1 VVDVKDQATRKL
13 LSFKGSLQDFEIP
26 DLLEI
31 QLKSYEEFLQ
41 KDLKPEERDP
51 NKGLEVLLK
60 TSFPIESYNGKVIL
74 DYVSYEV
81 DEPLF
86 TESECIAKGF
96 TYEYILRAKFKVT
109 LVETREIRE
118 QSMFLCKIP
127 AMTDGGYFIFNGVE
141 RAIINQIY
149 RTPGV
154 LFSYND
160 ILGVYVAKI
169 IPSKGSWIEFEI
181 DDKKE
186 VVYVRIDRKK
196 RILLTTFLRAFGYRT
211 DESILNMFYD
221 TEEIDL
227 TTIDLKE
234 YFENAD
240 KEVILGEDLDKG
252 EDFSLE
258 AGYVLSLVDF
268 EKIQS
273 MGVTKLKLLKY
284 DNFRQSR
291 VILNT
296 LERDDSQDFEDAVSK
311 VFSVIRPGSN
321 VASVDVAINE
331 IENMFYSMKNYDLG
345 DVGRYKLNLK
355 LYRNENET
363 LVRHLRIE
371 DMTQVIKMLLSIFS
385 EEAVLDDLDH
395 LGNRRIRGVG
405 ELLVNQIKIG
415 IARMERTVKERMN
428 TTEDEGLNP
437 HRLISVKY
445 ISGAIKEF
453 FGTNPLSQFMEQ
465 INPLSSLTHLRRI
478 SALGKGGLVRDRA
491 GFEVRDV
498 HHTHYGRLCPI
509 ETPEGQNIGLI
520 LSLGSCTRVNK
531 KGFLVT
537 PYKKVINMKVQE
549 DAMEYLTAIEE
560 EGQYIGQVDTVVK
573 PDGTIDGP
581 LVVCRYMGNTVL
593 VEPEKV
599 NYLDVSPKQIFSIS
613 TGLIPFLEHD
623 DGNRALMGSN
633 MQRQGVPL
641 LIPDSPYVGT
651 GLEKIVAKYSRVC
664 VSAKADGV
672 VTWVDNSKIVIQ
684 EKEGE
689 REYPLAKYRKTNQ
702 NTCFIQRPTVK
713 LGQKVKA
720 GDLISDGPS
729 IDNEE
734 LAIGENIL
742 LGFMPWK
749 GYNFEDAIIVSERLV
764 QEDHLTSISIK
775 EFQVEA
781 RNTKQGMEQIT
792 SDIPHLNE
800 EALRNLGED
809 GIIKVG
815 TWVNPRDILV
825 GRISPKTQ
833 KEITPEYKLLY
844 SIFGEKARDVKDTSL
859 RVPYG
864 VEGVVIKTE
873 VFDRGEFQDLSPNV
887 EQVIKVYV
895 AQKRKVKVGDKLA
908 GRHGNKGV
916 VSIVLPKEDMPFLE
930 DGTPLDII
938 LNPLGVPS
946 RMNIGQILELLLGF
960 VAAKKGEKY
969 ATPIFEGASVDQIQ
983 DLLQEVGLPR
993 DGKVVLRDGE
1003 TGEKFEDKVTVGYMY
1018 MLKLNHMVD
1027 DKMHARST
1035 GPYSLIIQQP
1045 LGGKSQFGGQRVG
1058 EMEVWAFE
1066 TYGAAYTLQELLTV
1080 KSDDIDGRAYIYES
1094 IIEGF
1099 CALEPNM
1106 PESFNVIVQELRGL
1120 AIDLQIH
1127 DENGIIPFKRKLTR
1141 EETKAMMSKLTLS

>member
-1 VVDVKDQATRKL
+1 MVKIKNRADRQL
-13 LSFKGSLQDFEIP
+13 ISFKGVFDNLEIP

-31 QLKSYEEFLQ
+31 QLKSYEDFLQ

-51 NKGLEVLLK
+51 SKGLESLLQS
-60 TSFPIESYNGKVIL
+60 SFPIESYNKKVIL
-74 DYVSYEV
+74 DYVSYEI
-81 DEPLF
+81 DEPF
-86 TESECIAKGF
+86 FSELECVARGF
-96 TYEYILRAKFKVT
+96 TYEYGVRAKFKVT

-118 QSMFLCKIP
+118 KSMFLCKIP
-127 AMTDGGYFIFNGVE
+127 AMTEGGYFVFNGVE

-154 LFSYND
+154 LFNYND
-160 ILGVYVAKI
+160 LLGVYVAKI

-186 VVYVRIDRKK
+186 VVYIRIDRKK

-211 DESILNMFYD
+211 DEQILSLFYE
-221 TEEIDL
+221 TEELDIHQ
-227 TTIDLKE
+227 IDLKE
-234 YFENAD
+234 RFENTD
-240 KEVILGEDLDKG
+240 QEMILGENLEG
-252 EDFSLE
+252 EGDFSLE

-268 EKIQS
+268 DKIKS
-273 MGVTKLKLLKY
+273 IGLKKIKILKLDSFKK
-284 DNFRQSR
+284 SR

-296 LERDDSQDFEDAVSK
+296 LERDDSQDFEDAVFK
-311 VFSVIRPGSN
+311 IFSVVRPGNN
-321 VASVDVAINE
+321 VASVAVATKE
-331 IENMFYSMKNYDLG
+331 IESLFYDLKNYDLG

-355 LYRNENET
+355 LYRDENAT

-371 DMTQVIKMLLSIFS
+371 DIIQVIKSLLSIFS
-385 EEAVLDDLDH
+385 EETVLDDLDH

-437 HRLISVKY
+437 HRLISIKY

-520 LSLGSCTRVNK
+520 LSLGSYTRVNK

-537 PYKKVINMKVQE
+537 PYKTAINGKVLHDQI
-549 DAMEYLTAIEE
+549 EYITAIEE
-560 EGQYIGQVDTVVK
+560 DGQYIGQVDTK
-573 PDGTIDGP
+573 IDEQGRIQDN

-613 TGLIPFLEHD
+613 TVLIPFLEHD

-633 MQRQGVPL
+633 MQRQAVPL

-651 GLEKIVAKYSRVC
+651 GIEKVVAKYSRVC
-664 VSAKADGV
+664 AMAKADGV
-672 VTWVDNSKIVIQ
+672 VEWVDNSQIIVK
-684 EKEGE
+684 EKSGN
-689 REYPLAKYRKTNQ
+689 RTYDLFKYKKTNQ
-702 NTCFIQRPTVK
+702 NTCFTQRPIVH
-713 LGQKVKA
+713 LGENIKA
-720 GDLISDGPS
+720 GDLVSDGPS
-729 IDNEE
+729 IDHEE
-734 LAIGENIL
+734 LSIGANIL
-742 LGFMPWK
+742 IAFMPWK

-764 QEDHLTSISIK
+764 QEDKLTSITIK
-775 EFQVEA
+775 EFQIEA

-800 EALRNLGED
+800 EVLRNLGED
-809 GIIKVG
+809 GIIRVG

-864 VEGVVIKTE
+864 IEGVVVKTE
-873 VFDRGEFQDLSPNV
+873 IFNRGDFQDISPGV

-916 VSIVLPKEDMPFLE
+916 VSIVLKQEDMPFME
-930 DGTPLDII
+930 DGTPVDII

-946 RMNIGQILELLLGF
+946 RMNIGQILELLLGL
-960 VAAKKGEKY
+960 VAAKKDIRY
-969 ATPIFEGASVDQIQ
+969 ATPTFEGASVDQIQ
-983 DLLQEVGLPR
+983 DLLEEVGLPR
-993 DGKVVLRDGE
+993 DGKVTLRDGE
-1003 TGEKFEDKVTVGYMY
+1003 TGEKFQDKITVGYMY

-1099 CALEPNM
+1099 CALEPSM

-1120 AIDLQIH
+1120 AIDLQIYN
-1127 DENGIIPFKRKLTR
+1127 DNGMIPFKKKLVPS
-1141 EETKAMMSKLTLS
+1141 EKQEF